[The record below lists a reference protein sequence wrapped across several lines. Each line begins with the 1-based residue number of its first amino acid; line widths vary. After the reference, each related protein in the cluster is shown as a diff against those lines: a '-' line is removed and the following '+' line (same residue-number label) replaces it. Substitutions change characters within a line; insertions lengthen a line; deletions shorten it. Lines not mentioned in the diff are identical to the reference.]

1 MDQTTDNTRQGQQQ
15 TETLRLIFPQGTG
28 IMNESWIPQDRG
40 ADTLR
45 RGYDIGASL
54 LGMLMPGGSTASTV
68 QIPLSEEA
76 SDPKSKLGM
85 ENYDNVLRQTKLTS
99 DIVRSHDPAR
109 IVSLAGD
116 FTASV
121 VPIGYLA
128 RRYFKDMAVI
138 WIDSS
143 PDVSIPYTM
152 ALMAW
157 LGKRLKEFN
166 TMWPTMIP
174 ASKLLAVGYRAW
186 NQGLNEWQENLGL
199 KGVSPRNITADGSA
213 QVKEWLRETGVGK
226 VFIHLDL
233 DVLDPGELMSASSR
247 PVGDDGHR
255 RGIRMQEVVQLINDV
270 STVYDLV
277 GLTVV
282 ETIPR
287 VALSLRTMLEQL
299 PLFTDAKKDEA

>member
-1 MDQTTDNTRQGQQQ
+1 MDDN
-15 TETLRLIFPQGTG
+15 TETLRLIFPQSAG

-40 ADTLR
+40 DDTIR
-45 RGYDIGASL
+45 RGYDVGSAL
-54 LGMLMPGGSTASTV
+54 LGLLMPDSKKSATV
-68 QIPLSEEA
+68 QIPLA
-76 SDPKSKLGM
+76 DDNRDPKSKLGM
-85 ENYDNVLRQTKLTS
+85 ENYDYVLRQTQLTS
-99 DIVRSHDPAR
+99 GIVRQHDPAR

-116 FTASV
+116 FSASV

-128 RRYFKDMAVI
+128 GRYFKDLAVI
-138 WIDSS
+138 WVDAS

-166 TMWPTMIP
+166 TMWPSMVP

-186 NQGLNEWQENLGL
+186 NEGLSEWQNDLGL

-213 QVKEWLRETGVGK
+213 QVREWIRGTGASK

-233 DVLDPGELMSASSR
+233 DVLDPGELIMAHR
-247 PVGDDGHR
+247 PADDGHR
-255 RGIRMQEVVQLINDV
+255 RGIRIQEVVQLINDV
-270 STVYDLV
+270 ASAYDLV

-282 ETIPR
+282 ETMPR
-287 VALSLRTMLEQL
+287 LALTLRNMLEQL
-299 PLFTDAKKDEA
+299 PLFTDWKEE